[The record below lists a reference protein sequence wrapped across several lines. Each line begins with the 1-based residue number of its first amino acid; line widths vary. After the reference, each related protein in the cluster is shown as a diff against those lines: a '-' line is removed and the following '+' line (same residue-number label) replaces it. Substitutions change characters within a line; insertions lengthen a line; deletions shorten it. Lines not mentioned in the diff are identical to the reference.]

1 MFEEVKE
8 LLISMLNSS
17 FSATSEKGRNRKII
31 FWYDSKKD
39 YEELLEELELNDTE
53 IIKYDNNSL
62 WIRYHIE
69 KEELNKNIV
78 IYLPFERQKGI
89 NNELLDIETANSD
102 LLFNPDSTTMRLKN
116 LGLSDECRVVIKKYD
131 RFFNNKTREKDFKEF
146 DIEKDSENID
156 YIVTSILLGIK
167 SINIDDII
175 KNIIKI
181 YYDDE
186 KKYEALFKFGNEEFI
201 LDLINKYFGS
211 KITSNEE
218 IENVFKSLVFTYF
231 AASIS
236 NINKLNRYGKYLLSN
251 RVTNSQVFV
260 NNLMRDKT
268 TRKYFELISND
279 ISKEFGIEDLI
290 STIDIEDYK
299 NADAFS
305 IIDDNIILHIVN
317 QLFNSINEF
326 EKYKE
331 LITLRESKYWYDKY
345 YNEYNFLKVVCQ
357 YFEVVNRVQNLIRTL
372 EIEKFVELYA
382 NELYLVDTLYRKMYY
397 YFDNIR
403 DKDNF
408 MNLKNKVENNYINT
422 YMLELSLKWS
432 DTIENLNRYDSNK
445 LVMQNKFF
453 DKYIKSQA
461 ESSRNGR
468 TIVIISDAFRYECAK
483 ELNEKLKVFGT
494 KSEINYML
502 GLVPSYTQ
510 LGMASLL
517 PNKELSRNP
526 NYKDKGSD
534 SIFVDGL
541 SSVGTENREKILTKV
556 VPEGLAIQYDELY
569 SKTKSEWKKEFS
581 GKKVVYIYHDVVDN
595 AGEHDENNVFEACEK
610 AIKQIEMLVKDLHTT
625 FSGVNCYI
633 TADHG
638 FFYKRG
644 KVEDYQKT
652 LKDTNATKQKIRYSY
667 TDEKSDEEGIISIN
681 LDYIFGENSGYVN
694 IPKGQ
699 NIFSRQGGGINYLH
713 GGILPQEIII
723 PVIDFKSTRT
733 SEESKKVGITYSG
746 LSTKITNAITY
757 LEFLQDNKVD
767 ENNLECRYLLHF
779 EDENGNRVSDECTI
793 VANYTNVEVKD
804 RFFKEKFVFKNI
816 DYDKEKNYYL
826 VIIDEETGIE
836 QQKIRFIIDIA
847 IINNFGF

>member
-1 MFEEVKE
+1 MK
-8 LLISMLNSS
+8 
-17 FSATSEKGRNRKII
+17 
-31 FWYDSKKD
+31 
-39 YEELLEELELNDTE
+39 
-53 IIKYDNNSL
+53 
-62 WIRYHIE
+62 
-69 KEELNKNIV
+69 
-78 IYLPFERQKGI
+78 
-89 NNELLDIETANSD
+89 
-102 LLFNPDSTTMRLKN
+102 
-116 LGLSDECRVVIKKYD
+116 
-131 RFFNNKTREKDFKEF
+131 
-146 DIEKDSENID
+146 
-156 YIVTSILLGIK
+156 
-167 SINIDDII
+167 
-175 KNIIKI
+175 
-181 YYDDE
+181 
-186 KKYEALFKFGNEEFI
+186 
-201 LDLINKYFGS
+201 
-211 KITSNEE
+211 
-218 IENVFKSLVFTYF
+218 NVFKSLVFTYF

-236 NINKLNRYGKYLLSN
+236 NINKLNRYGKYLLQT

-260 NNLMRDKT
+260 NNLMRDKST
-268 TRKYFELISND
+268 KKYFELISND
-279 ISKEFGIEDLI
+279 ISKEFGIEELI
-290 STIDIEDYK
+290 STMDIEEYK

-305 IIDDNIILHIVN
+305 IIDSNIILYIVN

-326 EKYKE
+326 DKYNE

-345 YNEYNFLKVVCQ
+345 YNEYNFLKVVSK
-357 YFEVVNRVQNLIRTL
+357 YFEVVNRVQTSIKTF
-372 EIEKFVELYA
+372 EIEKFVELYT

-397 YFDNIR
+397 FFDNIR

-408 MNLKNKVENNYINT
+408 INLKNKVENNYTNT

-432 DTIENLNRYDSNK
+432 DTIENLNRYDANK
-445 LVMQNKFF
+445 LTMQNKFF

-461 ESSRNGR
+461 ESSKNGR

-494 KSEINYML
+494 KSDIYYML

-510 LGMASLL
+510 LGMAALL
-517 PNKELSRNP
+517 PNKELSRDP

-534 SIFVDGL
+534 NIFVDGMN
-541 SSVGTENREKILTKV
+541 SVGIENREKILTKV
-556 VPEGLAIQYDELY
+556 VPEGLAIQYEELY
-569 SKTKSEWKKEFS
+569 AMTKSEWKKIFS
-581 GKKVVYIYHDVVDN
+581 GKKVVYIYHDVVDK

-610 AIKQIEMLVKDLHTT
+610 SIKQIEGLVKDLHTT

-633 TADHG
+633 SADHG

-644 KVEDYQKT
+644 KVEEYQKT
-652 LKDTNATKQKIRYSY
+652 SRDTSATRQKVRYSY
-667 TDEKSDEEGIISIN
+667 TDKKSEEEGIVSIN

-699 NIFSRQGGGINYLH
+699 NVFSKQGGGINYVH

-793 VANYTNVEVKD
+793 VANYTNAEVKD

-816 DYDKEKNYYL
+816 DYNRDKNYYL
-826 VIIDEETGIE
+826 VIVDEETGIE
-836 QQKIRFIIDIA
+836 KQRIKFIIDIA